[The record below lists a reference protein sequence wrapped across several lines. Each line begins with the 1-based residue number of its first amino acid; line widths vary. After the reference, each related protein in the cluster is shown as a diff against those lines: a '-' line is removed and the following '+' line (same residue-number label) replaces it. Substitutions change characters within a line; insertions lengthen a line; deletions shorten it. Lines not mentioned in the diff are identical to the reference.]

1 MSAPLRRR
9 RPTRATTCPEDH
21 RWLCK
26 PRCNIAHRNADCVTY
41 VPVCNQDPTEYS
53 ESVSTSSGI
62 DDFTRT
68 LQMKF
73 ALYFFVYFA
82 DLGSRPMIQL
92 LPRTRVQNLI
102 ASRLRGGKFKIPSP
116 ERDSGTGH
124 ARIEAI
130 ISAIEAALTSA
141 ESERDELNNRIEE
154 VLARASVTVGNATD
168 EYLDRELY
176 RSHHQD
182 LFDSEMARG
191 EERTRELSAMI
202 VHFRFVRAAMLSRFS
217 CVSEIN
223 R

>member
-1 MSAPLRRR
+1 MALQ
-9 RPTRATTCPEDH
+9 A
-21 RWLCK
+21 
-26 PRCNIAHRNADCVTY
+26 
-41 VPVCNQDPTEYS
+41 
-53 ESVSTSSGI
+53 
-62 DDFTRT
+62 T
-68 LQMKF
+68 LQHCASQRGLRDVRTDVQPRPHGVLRKRQHQF
-73 ALYFFVYFA
+73 WDRRFHSDAA
-82 DLGSRPMIQL
+82 DEICLIFLCIFCRHLGSRPMIQL

-102 ASRLRGGKFKIPSP
+102 ASRLRGGKFKIPST

-168 EYLDRELY
+168 EYLDREFY